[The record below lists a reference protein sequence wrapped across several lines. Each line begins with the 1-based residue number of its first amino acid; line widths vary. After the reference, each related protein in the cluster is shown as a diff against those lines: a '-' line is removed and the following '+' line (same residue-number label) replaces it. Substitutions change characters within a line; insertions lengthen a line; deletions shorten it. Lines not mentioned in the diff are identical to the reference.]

1 MTGRTVVVVDDDD
14 MSLSTMA
21 DVMTDLGYAV
31 RTASTG
37 RSALQEIRAAPRP
50 CVVIIDLMLPDLN
63 GWQIVETLKADART
77 ADIPIIT
84 CTAALVKNP
93 PPTARFV
100 GKPFSLR
107 QIQLAVEEAFSSS
120 EKAAAPV

>member
-1 MTGRTVVVVDDDD
+1 MDGRTVVVVDDDD
-14 MSLSTMA
+14 MSLITLA
-21 DVMTDLGYAV
+21 DVMADLGYAV

-37 RSALQEIRAAPRP
+37 RSALQQIRSAPRP

-63 GWQIVETLKADART
+63 GWQIVDALKADAAT

-84 CTAALVKNP
+84 CTAAIVEHP
-93 PPTARFV
+93 PATARFL

-107 QIQLAVEEAFSSS
+107 QIASVVEEAF
-120 EKAAAPV
+120 ATAQGTAPSA